1 MISSASFV
9 FALPRSEVVAC
20 DIEGE
25 VALLQLRRGAYY
37 GLDPIGA
44 RIWHLLSQPQ
54 RVAQVRDILTRE
66 FQVEEQQCE
75 RDLIALLVQ
84 MAEAELIE
92 VQSEVA

>member
-1 MISSASFV
+1 MISCASFV
-9 FALPRSEVVAC
+9 SALPESEVVTC
-20 DIEGE
+20 DVGGE

-66 FQVEEQQCE
+66 FHVEAPECE
-75 RDLIALLVQ
+75 RDLIALLQQ
-84 MAEAELIE
+84 MAEAELVK